1 MVGLSLAE
9 YSLGGIV
16 LYHLEVFV
24 MQVARKLYRQ
34 AGAEVRVWTTQTP
47 TWWGQQRGDLFLF
60 LVHRKQHFGQLPYC
74 YTLLLYN
81 SCFSVLLINVV
92 LQRVICRIWNDDL
105 ILQHFLSLLFLAKQT
120 KHLKCFVDGHA
131 IIVVVYLAVSASVI
145 PGLCIYF
152 ALMTALVIII
162 VVVIKQS
169 QGNKKIRYIDGKS
182 CKNYARV
189 LAFQ

>member
-9 YSLGGIV
+9 YSVGGIV
-16 LYHLEVFV
+16 LYYLEVV
-24 MQVARKLYRQ
+24 VVQAARKLYRQ
-34 AGAEVRVWTTQTP
+34 AGAEVRVWTAQTP
-47 TWWGQQRGDLFLF
+47 TWWGQQRDLFLF

-81 SCFSVLLINVV
+81 SCCHYFSVLLINVV

-120 KHLKCFVDGHA
+120 KHLKCFVDAHV

-152 ALMTALVIII
+152 ALMTALVVII

-169 QGNKKIRYIDGKS
+169 QGNKKYDILMAKAVNIMLE
-182 CKNYARV
+182 C
-189 LAFQ
+189 